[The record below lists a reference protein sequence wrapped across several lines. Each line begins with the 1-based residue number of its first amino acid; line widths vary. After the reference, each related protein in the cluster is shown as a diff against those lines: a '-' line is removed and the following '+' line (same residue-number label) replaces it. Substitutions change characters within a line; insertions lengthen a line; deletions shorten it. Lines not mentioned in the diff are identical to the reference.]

1 MHEVPTASN
10 QLILAEAFRLLAPGG
25 DLLISEVAPYNM
37 HTAFRAV
44 VLDWE
49 TENRGEPFWRDALLM
64 DLPGM
69 LTAAGFVDIEAY
81 GIGGGVHPWVT
92 RARKPR

>member
-1 MHEVPTASN
+1 
-10 QLILAEAFRLLAPGG
+10 
-25 DLLISEVAPYNM
+25 
-37 HTAFRAV
+37 V